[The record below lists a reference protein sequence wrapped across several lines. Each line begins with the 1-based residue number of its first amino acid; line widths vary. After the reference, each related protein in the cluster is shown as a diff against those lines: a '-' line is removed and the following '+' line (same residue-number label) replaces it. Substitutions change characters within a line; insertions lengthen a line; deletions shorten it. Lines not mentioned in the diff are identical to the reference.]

1 MAATNETYVSMY
13 DTLDKAILM
22 EAQLQSALESS
33 ERNEELQKQ
42 MEAAEASRVKEFARM
57 RDAKEKLEG
66 ELQDI
71 RVTNAVYTNKVS
83 ALEARS

>member
-1 MAATNETYVSMY
+1 MSMY